1 MPRLLALALI
11 SSSML
16 AAPAMAQSFLDV
28 DQVTLDAGLG
38 MSYSPEY
45 MGSGDNDAS
54 PWFILKNITLGTP
67 EGEKQGF
74 SITPSLRYMGE
85 RDSGDYDRLTALDN
99 IDAAGEVGLRL
110 NYVTGPFSS
119 YGTIRKGFG
128 GHEGVAGEIGTR
140 YRYQPNDKLTLWTGA
155 ELQLGDDKFTGTY
168 FGITDSE
175 ALTSN
180 FAAYDPEGGAYAAN
194 LSVEARYMLTPKT
207 SVMGKVTYGRLLGDA
222 ADSPIVEDKNQPSIS
237 IGVAR
242 QLNFRF

>member
-85 RDSGDYDRLTALDN
+85 RDSGDYDRLTGLDN